1 MRGSLP
7 RGRFVLPCTAGRFAA
22 RWVVRPIARPVPE
35 RKASRVAEDSRL
47 AEESSRQSVGTG
59 LSGRLRRPTAPVVK
73 RTVCVVVVAYNAAST
88 LAGVLDRV
96 PESFWP
102 AVGSVLVADD
112 HSSDSTYL
120 VGLGYKQ
127 LRQSYPIEVLRHER
141 NLGYGGNQK
150 ACYRWAIEHGFDVV
164 VLLHGDGQYAPELL
178 PAMVAPVVEGRAD
191 AVFGSRMLIPGAA
204 RRGGMPLYKYVG
216 NRILTRVE
224 NRLVGTEL
232 SEYHSGY
239 RAYATEALARLDLE
253 GCSDGFDFDTEII
266 IRLHDQGF
274 RMEEIPIPTYYGDEI
289 CYVNGLGYAKDVVTD
304 AARYRLARMGIRTA
318 GVGGD
323 SAPSSGQL
331 ELKQEE
337 GTSHQ
342 LALTWLRSH
351 LPGAVLDVGC
361 GAGHLAALAE
371 AAGHEVTGVDVE
383 AGVGVAGRMTHFVP
397 ADLDRGLPDGIGGPF
412 DLVVLADVLE
422 HLRHPE
428 TLLAAVVELLR
439 PAGEVFVS
447 VPNFGHWY
455 PRLRTTA
462 GRFDYDDRGIRDRA
476 HARFFTERS
485 FRRLLGSSGL
495 ELRSLRPAGLPL
507 ERLDLGGRSVP
518 AWLAGL
524 DRAAAASLPG
534 LCAYQFVA
542 VLRKPST
549 TPPTHG
555 SGQGRPDRVDRAGRG
570 AATPAR

>member
-1 MRGSLP
+1 M
-7 RGRFVLPCTAGRFAA
+7 
-22 RWVVRPIARPVPE
+22 
-35 RKASRVAEDSRL
+35 
-47 AEESSRQSVGTG
+47 
-59 LSGRLRRPTAPVVK
+59 
-73 RTVCVVVVAYNAAST
+73 CVVVVAYNAAST

-102 AVGSVLVADD
+102 RVGSVLVADD

-150 ACYRWAIEHGFDVV
+150 ACYRWAIEHGFDMV

-178 PAMVAPVVEGRAD
+178 PEMVAPIVEGRSD
-191 AVFGSRMLIPGAA
+191 AVFGSRMLTPGAA

-232 SEYHSGY
+232 SEYQSGY
-239 RAYATEALARLDLE
+239 RAYATAALARLDLE
-253 GCSDGFDFDTEII
+253 ACSDGFDFDTEII
-266 IRLHDQGF
+266 IRLHDRGF

-289 CYVNGLGYAKDVVTD
+289 CYVNGLGYAKDVVAD
-304 AARYRLARMGIRTA
+304 AARYRLARMGVRTGGA
-318 GVGGD
+318 GVED
-323 SAPSSGQL
+323 APSSGQL

-383 AGVGVAGRMTHFVP
+383 AGVGVAGRMTRFVP
-397 ADLDRGLPDGIGGPF
+397 ADLDRGLPDELSGPF

-428 TLLAAVVELLR
+428 TLLGAVVDLLR
-439 PAGEVFVS
+439 PDGEVFAS

-455 PRLRTTA
+455 PRLRTAA
-462 GRFDYDDRGIRDRA
+462 GRFDYDDRGILDRD
-476 HARFFTERS
+476 HVRFFTERS
-485 FRRLLGSSGL
+485 FRRLLGGSGL
-495 ELRSLRPAGLPL
+495 ELRSLRPVGLPL
-507 ERLDLGGRSVP
+507 ERLDLGGRGIP
-518 AWLAGL
+518 AWLGGVN
-524 DRAAAASLPG
+524 RAAAASLPG

-549 TPPTHG
+549 ARPTHG
-555 SGQGRPDRVDRAGRG
+555 SGQGRGDHAGRD
-570 AATPAR
+570 AATPVR

>member
-1 MRGSLP
+1 MS
-7 RGRFVLPCTAGRFAA
+7 
-22 RWVVRPIARPVPE
+22 
-35 RKASRVAEDSRL
+35 KAPRL
-47 AEESSRQSVGTG
+47 ADPGQARSTPSRRAGARRTPAATTEEHPS
-59 LSGRLRRPTAPVVK
+59 P
-73 RTVCVVVVAYNAAST
+73 TVCVVVVAYNAAST

-102 AVGSVLVADD
+102 QVGSVLVADD
-112 HSSDSTYL
+112 HSSDATYL

-178 PAMVAPVVEGRAD
+178 PAMVAPIVEGRAD
-191 AVFGSRMLIPGAA
+191 AVFGSRMLTPGAA

-216 NRILTRVE
+216 NRILTRVQ

-239 RAYATEALARLDLE
+239 RAYATAALARLDLDR
-253 GCSDGFDFDTEII
+253 CSDGFDFDTEII

-289 CYVNGLGYAKDVVTD
+289 CYVNGFGYARDVVAD
-304 AARYRLARMGIRTA
+304 AARYRLARMGIRT
-318 GVGGD
+318 GRSGD
-323 SAPSSGQL
+323 EDAPSSGQL
-331 ELKQEE
+331 ELKQAE

-342 LALTWLRSH
+342 LALAWLRSH

-383 AGVGVAGRMTHFVP
+383 AGVGVAGRMTRFVP
-397 ADLDRGLPDGIGGPF
+397 ADLDRGLPDELGGPF

-428 TLLAAVVELLR
+428 VFLAAVVELLR
-439 PAGEVFVS
+439 PGGEVFVS

-455 PRLRTTA
+455 PRLRTAA
-462 GRFDYDDRGIRDRA
+462 GRFDYDDRGILDRD
-476 HARFFTERS
+476 HVRFFTERS
-485 FRRLLGSSGL
+485 FRRLLGASGL
-495 ELRSLRPAGLPL
+495 ELRSLRPVGLPL
-507 ERLDLGGRSVP
+507 ERLEVGRRNVP
-518 AWLAGL
+518 AWLGGV

-542 VLRKPST
+542 VLRKPSPARAT
-549 TPPTHG
+549 QASRP
-555 SGQGRPDRVDRAGRG
+555 GRAERAQT
-570 AATPAR
+570 AAPTPAV